1 MVKSKNCTE
10 AKAINDRL
18 VRTKEALVFGAR
30 VHPPTVNQ
38 MLQNV
43 AKFEAVMP
51 QVKKQFKCKNF

>member
-1 MVKSKNCTE
+1 
-10 AKAINDRL
+10 
-18 VRTKEALVFGAR
+18 
-30 VHPPTVNQ
+30 VNQ

>member
-1 MVKSKNCTE
+1 MTKTKSCSD
-10 AKAINDRL
+10 AKAISDRL
-18 VRTKEALVFGAR
+18 ARTKDALAFGAR
-30 VHPPTVNQ
+30 VHLPTANT

>member
-1 MVKSKNCTE
+1 
-10 AKAINDRL
+10 
-18 VRTKEALVFGAR
+18 
-30 VHPPTVNQ
+30 